1 MWTNPAELIKK
12 WLKVVSRGGNILLN
26 VGPRGDGSLPEALFA
41 ILDTVG
47 AFLTR
52 NAEAFYKTLPAPQYV
67 FELDGVYFTHKPGVL
82 YISVLEPEKWA
93 GEWLSLYYMKTKAKE
108 AKLLSTGE
116 VLALRVGKDLEG
128 FGHWAIRLPETIRAE
143 DKLGWVI
150 RVTLESESFE
160 VEALE

>member
-1 MWTNPAELIKK
+1 
-12 WLKVVSRGGNILLN
+12 
-26 VGPRGDGSLPEALFA
+26 
-41 ILDTVG
+41 
-47 AFLTR
+47 
-52 NAEAFYKTLPAPQYV
+52 
-67 FELDGVYFTHKPGVL
+67 
-82 YISVLEPEKWA
+82 
-93 GEWLSLYYMKTKAKE
+93 
-108 AKLLSTGE
+108 LSTGE